1 MALPSWLGLLAVLAL
16 VGANGFFVAAEFALV
31 KIRTTRVEQLVMEGN
46 AVARI
51 LQKQTAHLDSYIA
64 ATQLGITLASLALG
78 WIGEPALAHL
88 IEPLFGWVGGSVV
101 AADVAGSI
109 AVAISFALITGFHI
123 VLGELVPKSIALQ
136 RTERVSLFVAAPM
149 LLFARVFRPFIV
161 LMNGAG
167 NAVVRLL
174 GLSAVG
180 EEGAVHTV
188 EELELLVA
196 QSRQAGVLDLQEETL
211 LRHVFDFGDKRA
223 RDAMTP
229 RGDIVA
235 LDERTSVEAAA
246 RECLSSGVTRLPVYR
261 GTLDQI
267 VGMLHAKDL
276 VRLCLDKAMLT
287 PSVAAPSAGGGAVV
301 AGEAARGPLAPLLR
315 PATFVLEQQHLG
327 DVLTTFRR
335 EAAHLALVVD
345 EYGQIAG
352 LLTLEDVLEELVGE
366 IQDEYDVGEEAPIVQ
381 RPDGSWLVAGTESY
395 ENVRAVVGLSAI
407 PEEEH
412 GQYTTLPGLVM
423 LRLGR
428 VPQVGDRV
436 LLDTDWQAEVT
447 DMEGRSVTRLLLR
460 HRAADAQ
467 GEVEGATP
475 GTPAE
480 R

>member
-1 MALPSWLGLLAVLAL
+1 MSS
-16 VGANGFFVAAEFALV
+16 
-31 KIRTTRVEQLVMEGN
+31 T
-46 AVARI
+46 
-51 LQKQTAHLDSYIA
+51 S
-64 ATQLGITLASLALG
+64 ATS
-78 WIGEPALAHL
+78 
-88 IEPLFGWVGGSVV
+88 
-101 AADVAGSI
+101 
-109 AVAISFALITGFHI
+109 
-123 VLGELVPKSIALQ
+123 
-136 RTERVSLFVAAPM
+136 
-149 LLFARVFRPFIV
+149 
-161 LMNGAG
+161 
-167 NAVVRLL
+167 
-174 GLSAVG
+174 
-180 EEGAVHTV
+180 
-188 EELELLVA
+188 
-196 QSRQAGVLDLQEETL
+196 
-211 LRHVFDFGDKRA
+211 A

-276 VRLCLDKAMLT
+276 VRLCLDQTMLT
-287 PSVAAPSAGGGAVV
+287 PSAIAPRTAEGGAEVAAGD
-301 AGEAARGPLAPLLR
+301 AARGPLAPLLR
-315 PATFVLEQQHLG
+315 SATFVLEQQHLG
-327 DVLTTFRR
+327 DVLTTFRQ
-335 EAAHLALVVD
+335 EAAQLALVVD

-381 RPDGSWLVAGTESY
+381 RPDGRWLVAGTESY
-395 ENVRAVVGLSAI
+395 ENVRAVAGLPPM

-412 GQYTTLPGLVM
+412 GRYTTLPGLVM

-436 LLDTDWQAEVT
+436 LLDTDWEVEVT
-447 DMEGRSVTRLLLR
+447 DMEGRSVTQLLLR

-467 GEVEGATP
+467 GEVEGAAP